1 VGEKGTGSEIMR
13 VLGVVALLRRCMMV
27 AACIAGGSLFG
38 LSISLI
44 PSPNEVK
51 VFWVSNLASPWLV
64 LAFLAGWSQR
74 SWIWAAAAGVM
85 VDVASIIGFYGHF
98 LFIDQHPL
106 QMPLN
111 RPTPLWVRMEYNLSA
126 WIHFITPWIL
136 IAILAGVTYGI
147 LGYWWRRHRS
157 IAAGALVGLPFIAE
171 PWLWR
176 IYVGYY
182 KDPLILWISEV
193 AVGVGVLVWVTI
205 AWNTFQIRNLKK
217 T

>member
-1 VGEKGTGSEIMR
+1 M
-13 VLGVVALLRRCMMV
+13 LRRCMLV
-27 AACIAGGSLFG
+27 AACIAGGGLFG

-51 VFWVSNLASPWLV
+51 VFWVSNLATPWLV

-85 VDVASIIGFYGHF
+85 VDVASIIGFYGQL

-111 RPTPLWVRMEYNLSA
+111 SPTPIWVRLEYNLNG
-126 WIHFITPWIL
+126 WLHFIMPWVL

-176 IYVGYY
+176 VYLGYY
-182 KDPLILWISEV
+182 KDPLILWIFEV
-193 AVGVGVLVWVTI
+193 AVGVVVLVWVTI
-205 AWNTFQIRNLKK
+205 AWNTFQIRNRK
-217 T
+217 